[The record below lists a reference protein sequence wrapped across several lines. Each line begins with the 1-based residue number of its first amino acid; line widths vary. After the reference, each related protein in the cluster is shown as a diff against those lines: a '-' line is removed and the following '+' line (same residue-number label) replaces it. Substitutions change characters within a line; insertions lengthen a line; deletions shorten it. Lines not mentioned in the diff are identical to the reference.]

1 MDDLAFN
8 KIAGAVLGTLL
19 FVMGLGIVSNG
30 IFSHEKPAKA
40 GYELAAAEAPGKA
53 EAAAP
58 ATPDEPLPVLLA
70 KADPV
75 KGEASAKACTAC
87 HSFEKGGAAKVG
99 PPLYGVVS
107 RAKGSIAGFAYS
119 DGMKAKGGNWGYEEI
134 NAFITNPKAY
144 VSGTK
149 MGYAGEKDAGKRAN
163 SLAYLRTL
171 SDAPVDFPK

>member
-1 MDDLAFN
+1 M
-8 KIAGAVLGTLL
+8 
-19 FVMGLGIVSNG
+19 
-30 IFSHEKPAKA
+30 
-40 GYELAAAEAPGKA
+40 
-53 EAAAP
+53 
-58 ATPDEPLPVLLA
+58 
-70 KADPV
+70 
-75 KGEASAKACTAC
+75 
-87 HSFEKGGAAKVG
+87 
-99 PPLYGVVS
+99 S

-163 SLAYLRTL
+163 ILAYLRTL

>member
-87 HSFEKGGAAKVG
+87 FMVLCPA
-99 PPLYGVVS
+99 P
-107 RAKGSIAGFAYS
+107 RALLPVLPI
-119 DGMKAKGGNWGYEEI
+119 
-134 NAFITNPKAY
+134 
-144 VSGTK
+144 
-149 MGYAGEKDAGKRAN
+149 
-163 SLAYLRTL
+163 RT
-171 SDAPVDFPK
+171 A

>member
-30 IFSHEKPAKA
+30 IFSHEKSSKA
-40 GYELAAAEAPGKA
+40 GYELAAGEAPGKA
-53 EAAAP
+53 EAVAP
-58 ATPDEPLPVLLA
+58 AAAEEPLPVLLA
-70 KADPV
+70 KADAA
-75 KGEASAKACTAC
+75 KGEASAKACAAC

-99 PPLYGVVS
+99 PPLYAVVS

-119 DGMKAKGGNWGYEEI
+119 EGMKAKGGNWGYDEL

-149 MGYAGEKDAGKRAN
+149 MGYAGEKDGAKRAN
-163 SLAYLRTL
+163 ILAYLKTL